1 MPHLQRPSSL
11 QRSERGL
18 GQKLASC
25 ELAWSF
31 QAVLGSLKSWLGGVV
46 GGISPLTFHK
56 AIYQSLVVNTL
67 FPILS
72 PSVVDPLTPKIS
84 LVILLT
90 VWHTIV
96 MISTRE
102 FGIGSTDN
110 PLIDNLLYS
119 HHFYAWYC
127 TDIIRRNYLLITH
140 GINFFKNMVFK
151 NMVGIFIAW
160 HLVRAMRKAHVV
172 ILFGLHRLLML
183 SVVYLTP

>member
-72 PSVVDPLTPKIS
+72 PPVVNPLTPKIS

-90 VWHTIV
+90 VWHTIL
-96 MISTRE
+96 MMSTRE

-127 TDIIRRNYLLITH
+127 TDIIRRNSLLITH
-140 GINFFKNMVFK
+140 GINFFKN
-151 NMVGIFIAW
+151 
-160 HLVRAMRKAHVV
+160 
-172 ILFGLHRLLML
+172 ILHEIIGLEFLSRDIWWEQWERLML
-183 SVVYLTP
+183 LFSLVCIDYLCYLLSI